1 MKLAVG
7 PKTPITVLAPAALTS
22 GEMFLLNA
30 FVVCLAGTAAS
41 SGAPVSV
48 DTEGVFEVPCLATDV
63 PAQGAKLYF
72 DATNKRLTTTAA
84 GNTLCALCMRLK
96 ANGETTVKAWFW
108 GNVV

>member
-1 MKLAVG
+1 MKVAVG

-22 GEMFLLNA
+22 GEMFLGSFL
-30 FVVCLAGTAAS
+30 VCIAGTAAS

-48 DTEGVFEVPCLATDV
+48 ETEGVFEVPCNATDV
-63 PAQGAKLYF
+63 PALFAKLYF
-72 DATNKRLTTTAA
+72 DATNKRLTTTSS
-84 GNTLCALCMRLK
+84 GNTLCALCTRAK